1 MTVTE
6 TPAFTRAA
14 LALIGE
20 DSLFEL
26 KIELITNPDAGD
38 VIPRQERTA

>member
-6 TPAFTRAA
+6 PPAFTRAA

-20 DSLFEL
+20 ESLFEL
-26 KIELITNPDAGD
+26 ILQNDLEP
-38 VIPRQERTA
+38 